1 MDFQV
6 NSSSKKKNFKFNE
19 VASMTSVKPYVL
31 RFWESEFPQINVQM
45 NDDGS
50 KFYTLDSLKVV
61 EKIKELLFE
70 KKLSIPEAKSWLDI
84 NLELVFMEE
93 LPPPVIEDF
102 EMTSLSNAISSDS
115 KVAASEK
122 NQAISLS
129 SSLDQ
134 ILNRIDSILEK
145 RSWF

>member
-6 NSSSKKKNFKFNE
+6 NSSSKKKKFKFNE

-102 EMTSLSNAISSDS
+102 EMTSLSNAISSNS
-115 KVAASEK
+115 KVDASEK